1 MLEPALRPSKQYQ
14 RVFGIIVQV
23 IEVTPQELPSSTS
36 TVEVLTL
43 EAGTTSPKRHQS
55 LSIIEHDI
63 EHSNID
69 GMRANVSI
77 GRLQWIGAGDEW

>member
-43 EAGTTSPKRHQS
+43 EAGTTSPKRH
-55 LSIIEHDI
+55 
-63 EHSNID
+63 
-69 GMRANVSI
+69 
-77 GRLQWIGAGDEW
+77 